1 MTRKKF
7 PAGWDEARVK
17 SVLEHYDSQTE
28 DDAVAEDEATL
39 KNPGQTL
46 MEVPSK
52 IVPRIRELIAESE
65 AQDKS

>member
-1 MTRKKF
+1 MTRKRF

-17 SVLEHYDSQTE
+17 GVLDHYESQSG
-28 DDAVAEDEATL
+28 DDAVAEDQATL
-39 KNPGQTL
+39 DDPGQTL
-46 MEVPSK
+46 IEVPTK